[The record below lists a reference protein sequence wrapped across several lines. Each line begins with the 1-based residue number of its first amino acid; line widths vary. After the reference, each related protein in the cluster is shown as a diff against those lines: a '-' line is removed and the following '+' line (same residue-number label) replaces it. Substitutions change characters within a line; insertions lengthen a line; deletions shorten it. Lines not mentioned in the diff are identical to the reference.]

1 MANREDGYGF
11 FVFDFKKRD
20 IAAAT
25 ERNHQL
31 TQKRVVGGRLAAG
44 KGKIAQEGDALFDG
58 FEGAARGSRVFPQ
71 KEIVQPQKIFPG
83 GPGVTDG
90 KAHLRA
96 SASLRAS
103 ISRMLAKTSSAE

>member
-1 MANREDGYGF
+1 MADREDGHGF
-11 FVFDFKKRD
+11 IVFDLKKRD

-31 TQKRVVGGRLAAG
+31 AQKRVVGGRLAAG
-44 KGKIAQEGDALFDG
+44 KGKIAQDGDALFDG
-58 FEGAARGSRVFPQ
+58 FEGPRAALGVFSQ
-71 KEIVQPQKIFPG
+71 EEIVQPQKVFPG

-96 SASLRAS
+96 SPS
-103 ISRMLAKTSSAE
+103 